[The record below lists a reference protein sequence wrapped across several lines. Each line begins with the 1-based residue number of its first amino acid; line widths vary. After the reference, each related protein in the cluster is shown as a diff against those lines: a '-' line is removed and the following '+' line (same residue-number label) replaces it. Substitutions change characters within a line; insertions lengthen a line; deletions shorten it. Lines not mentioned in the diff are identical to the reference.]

1 MDKILKLILSCA
13 FVIGLSVHGP
23 IADAQRGTAFDAR
36 FKIAEGADLR
46 ILDDNIWDY
55 SKDTIPP
62 KWKAIG
68 EDPRDF
74 KRAPLFARLI
84 KDYLPDVFA
93 FQEYSDHMH
102 KEFYHLCGIM
112 AMSLLGNRKGIG
124 TTRRSSITARPLS
137 YCT

>member
-102 KEFYHLCGIM
+102 KEFYHLVRNNGYVI
-112 AMSLLGNRKGIG
+112 A
-124 TTRRSSITARPLS
+124 
-137 YCT
+137 

>member
-23 IADAQRGTAFDAR
+23 IADAQRSTAFDAR

-74 KRAPLFARLI
+74 KIIWQYVIECESAQNVSRWNDTSVNNVYKLKYKYKKVLEAE
-84 KDYLPDVFA
+84 KYL
-93 FQEYSDHMH
+93 
-102 KEFYHLCGIM
+102 
-112 AMSLLGNRKGIG
+112 
-124 TTRRSSITARPLS
+124 
-137 YCT
+137 